1 MNRTL
6 IVCGGQFHNISKSA
20 LQEYDFIIACDKGY
34 EYCEKLHIIPD
45 LFIGDC
51 DSLKKNLPDNIK
63 KIILPHLK
71 DDTDTMYAIK
81 EALKTNCTS
90 ITLCC
95 ALGNRVDHT
104 IANIQSLN
112 FIAEHECSAKM
123 FSEDEELFCIKNNSI
138 KIPIKTGFSL
148 SVFSLTE
155 KSEGVYEKGTLY
167 ELENAVL
174 TNTFPLGISNE
185 WKDDI
190 AEIGVKNGT
199 LLIITSR
206 IND

>member
-1 MNRTL
+1 MNKTL
-6 IVCGGQFHNISKSA
+6 IVCGGQFHNISKPA
-20 LQEYDFIIACDKGY
+20 LHEYDFIIACDKGY

-51 DSLKKNLPDNIK
+51 DSLKKNLPENIK

-81 EALKTNCTS
+81 EALKTSCTS

-112 FIAEHECSAKM
+112 FIAEHKCSAKM

-138 KIPIKTGFSL
+138 KIPMKTGFSL

-206 IND
+206 IKD

>member
-1 MNRTL
+1 
-6 IVCGGQFHNISKSA
+6 
-20 LQEYDFIIACDKGY
+20 
-34 EYCEKLHIIPD
+34 
-45 LFIGDC
+45 
-51 DSLKKNLPDNIK
+51 
-63 KIILPHLK
+63 
-71 DDTDTMYAIK
+71 
-81 EALKTNCTS
+81 
-90 ITLCC
+90 
-95 ALGNRVDHT
+95 
-104 IANIQSLN
+104 
-112 FIAEHECSAKM
+112 M

-138 KIPIKTGFSL
+138 KIPMKTGFSL

-185 WKDDI
+185 WKDNI

-206 IND
+206 IKD